1 MTRTDRPPG
10 AAFRVGCPR
19 RRGSGRARRRQPA
32 QQARGEPGGESDAC
46 YRHRGARGEQREG
59 VRIPE
64 GGDRVERGAPADGE
78 AGDAERGEPEAH
90 RPLPGPDRE
99 G

>member
-46 YRHRGARGEQREG
+46 YRHRGARGEVQYHAPDG
-59 VRIPE
+59 
-64 GGDRVERGAPADGE
+64 RVWIRRDGASSDVWYMPHELA
-78 AGDAERGEPEAH
+78 AEEQV
-90 RPLPGPDRE
+90 
-99 G
+99 